1 MRKYITLAAFVLL
14 FSCSK
19 EGEFALPPVQEEVK
33 TYTLTVVAGKES
45 TKALSID
52 GTGALKA
59 TWAEG
64 EEVKVYKAGQ
74 LDLLGTLTAQSS
86 GSSTTLR
93 GTITGD
99 ISVGTKLSLDFL
111 SSNYTNQ
118 DGTLTGNPTS
128 IDKVCDYSTATVKVT
143 SIDGSTVTTESATFS
158 NWQAIVKFSLK
169 YSNNEDLKAREMSLT
184 VSGYTYGAPSSIT
197 IQVTPANN
205 TSELYV
211 AIPCY
216 YNEQEPLSFS
226 FDVTNG
232 AGYKYYKN
240 IASATLENG
249 KYYHIT
255 VTLPNNE

>member
-1 MRKYITLAAFVLL
+1 MRKFITIAAFLLL

-19 EGEFALPPVQEEVK
+19 EEVSPLPPVQEEVK
-33 TYTLTVVAGKES
+33 TYTLTVEAGKES
-45 TKALSID
+45 TKALSLD
-52 GTGALKA
+52 ESGTLKA
-59 TWAEG
+59 TWAVG
-64 EEVKVYKAGQ
+64 EEVKVYKNM
-74 LDLLGTLTAQSS
+74 DCLGTLTAQSS

-184 VSGYTYGAPSSIT
+184 VSGYIYGAPSSIT

-216 YNEQEPLSFS
+216 YNEQKPLSFS

-232 AGYKYYKN
+232 AGNKYYKV
-240 IASATLENG
+240 IPSATLENG